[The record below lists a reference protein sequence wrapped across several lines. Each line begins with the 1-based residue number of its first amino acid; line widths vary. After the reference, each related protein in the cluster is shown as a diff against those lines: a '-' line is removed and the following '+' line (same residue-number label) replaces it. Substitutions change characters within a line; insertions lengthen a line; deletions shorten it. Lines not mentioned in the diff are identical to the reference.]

1 MLVDEIARPEGS
13 AGVIEAVAAER
24 VLMQAAP
31 TRLRLVAAV
40 DSGDPRVCPS

>member
-1 MLVDEIARPEGS
+1 LLVDGIARPGVG
-13 AGVIEAVAAER
+13 AGVIEAVAPER

-40 DSGDPRVCPS
+40 DSGDPGACPS

>member
-1 MLVDEIARPEGS
+1 LLVDEIARPEGG

-31 TRLRLVAAV
+31 TRLRLVAAL
-40 DSGDPRVCPS
+40 DSGDPGACPS